1 MEAKFE
7 KKLKAFLPYIII
19 IGIVYLIAPALLFT
33 GSTFVTYLV
42 LIGILPLTAGACC
55 AHYAIKKENDFWLC
69 LVAPIFFIPSMFIY
83 GIFQKNA
90 LIALIYLVAY
100 LLCGYLGLTIG
111 DIVASSARKGKNHTG
126 EKAESE
132 PERKENRSARKPQER
147 KPSTRRTRDRGV
159 DADTPIR
166 RSRSS
171 ARAGRVD
178 LDSSDDF
185 FTEDPYADDS
195 LNTATTSEDVDAIL
209 SEIQQRRND

>member
-69 LVAPIFFIPSMFIY
+69 LVAPIFFIPSMCIY

-132 PERKENRSARKPQER
+132 PERKESHSARKPQER